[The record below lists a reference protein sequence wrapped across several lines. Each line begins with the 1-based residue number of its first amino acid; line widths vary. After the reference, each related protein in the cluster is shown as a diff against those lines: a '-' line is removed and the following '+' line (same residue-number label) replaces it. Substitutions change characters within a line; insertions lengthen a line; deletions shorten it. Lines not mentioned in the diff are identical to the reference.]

1 MKMSLVELSKGERSV
16 LIESDDHAG
25 KRRDTKLLV
34 DLDTERTFGREVQMA
49 YRYAGNS

>member
-1 MKMSLVELSKGERSV
+1 MSLVESNKGEGPV

-25 KRRDTKLLV
+25 NRRDTKLLV
-34 DLDTERTFGREVQMA
+34 DLDTERNVGREVQMA